1 MDKKHYYTTINGV
14 DIEIRAVSIM
24 EMNLAEAGLRA
35 EYLAR
40 GEPLDP
46 PTYRVDL
53 AGGGYQ
59 EFPHDET
66 TLRTDEEKAAWE
78 KHQEALA
85 RYTAETNRLRGEI
98 MLEDGIAFELP
109 KDTRWIEKQKR
120 RHIQIPDEPDKLR
133 QHYLETELLKTPED
147 AQNIVI
153 AILKLSARG
162 AADPA
167 AVEAAMDGFRRGLPT
182 NRKEPAEKP
191 IQPDGEAK
199 PVEAHHA
206 IE

>member
-1 MDKKHYYTTINGV
+1 
-14 DIEIRAVSIM
+14 
-24 EMNLAEAGLRA
+24 
-35 EYLAR
+35 
-40 GEPLDP
+40 
-46 PTYRVDL
+46 
-53 AGGGYQ
+53 
-59 EFPHDET
+59 
-66 TLRTDEEKAAWE
+66 
-78 KHQEALA
+78 
-85 RYTAETNRLRGEI
+85 
-98 MLEDGIAFELP
+98 MLEDGIAFDLP

-167 AVEAAMDGFRRGLPT
+167 AVEAAMDGFRRGLPA

-191 IQPDGEAK
+191 VQPDSEAK